1 MKNFFKSVYSL
12 NVKYIIGVALGVA
25 FIMPTPLHAVKAKP
39 GVIEFSQPDGS
50 LLPVRLYGDEKTHFA
65 ATDDGVPVT
74 FNSKGFY
81 EYALQGADGK
91 WNPSGIVAKPKSSR
105 SNSENAFVASLNS
118 ASMLELRKSN
128 PVLNH
133 KYKVMNVSAY
143 TRAAGETRYTY
154 STAAFPVFGDP
165 HSIVVLVEF
174 QNYKFSMDNPN
185 DFYKRMLN
193 QDGFSDFNGTGSVRE
208 YFIDN
213 SMGQFRPTFDVFGP
227 ITLKNNRSYYGSN
240 EEARGGEMVVEAVR
254 ALDDSVNFRNYDHN
268 GDGYVD
274 SIYIIY
280 ANVGEADGG
289 PEESVWPYS
298 WELVSEGYNL
308 KADGVIFN
316 AYGCSNELE
325 FRTKKPTGIGTFT
338 HEFSH
343 VMGLP
348 DLYNTVDYNDYSTP
362 LSWSVLDEGPYNN
375 GGHTPPN
382 FSAFERYSLGWM
394 DCNEIKK
401 TGDYSLDNI
410 AESNR
415 GFIMTTEENKDEF
428 YLLECRQQ
436 TGWDKYLPGHG
447 MLVWHV
453 DFLQRHWDDNTV
465 NDNKSHQYVKLVRA
479 DDSTNM
485 NTLPAASFPGSA
497 KVTEFSWNTVPKLQ
511 SWKNTQLNV
520 TSLADITELNGV
532 VKFHATATEDR
543 SGVDDILSDAS
554 DGRVVIS
561 NRVASVEGEGRYP
574 VYDLTGRSLGT
585 VSSSS
590 PVALN
595 PGICIINNRKYIVH

>member
-1 MKNFFKSVYSL
+1 MKHFFKSAYRL
-12 NVKYIIGVALGVA
+12 NVKYIIGVTLGVA
-25 FIMPTPLHAVKAKP
+25 FIMPAPLHAVKAKP

-50 LLPVRLYGDEKTHFA
+50 LLPVRLFGDEKTHFA

-81 EYALQGADGK
+81 EYALQDADGQ

-105 SNSENAFVASLNS
+105 SNSENAFVASLNT

-133 KYKVMNVSAY
+133 KYKVMKVSAD

-185 DFYKRMLN
+185 DFYTRMLN
-193 QDGFSDFNGTGSVRE
+193 QDGFSDFDGTGSVRE

-227 ITLKNNRSYYGSN
+227 ITLKYNRSYYGSN

-394 DCNEIKK
+394 DCSEIKK
-401 TGDYSLDNI
+401 SGDYSLDNI

-453 DFLQRHWDDNTV
+453 DFLLRHWDDNTV

-479 DDSTNM
+479 DNSTNM
-485 NTLPAASFPGSA
+485 NSLQAASFPGSA

-520 TSLADITELNGV
+520 TSLADITEINGV

-543 SGVDDILSDAS
+543 SGVDDILSDALA
-554 DGRVVIS
+554 GRVVIS
-561 NRVASVEGEGRYP
+561 NRIASVEGEGRYP
-574 VYDLTGRSLGT
+574 VYDLTGRSLGI

-590 PVALN
+590 SVALN
-595 PGICIINNRKYIVH
+595 PGIYIINNRKYIVR